1 MNSTLLRRSALY
13 RWTPGYFIWGA
24 NRAFLCTDFGVFG
37 SYRMAAFELIKEMLV
52 LAQLSDQLQL
62 LKPPSLI
69 LTLNLPVVYYWLD

>member
-1 MNSTLLRRSALY
+1 
-13 RWTPGYFIWGA
+13 
-24 NRAFLCTDFGVFG
+24 
-37 SYRMAAFELIKEMLV
+37 MAAFELIKEMLV